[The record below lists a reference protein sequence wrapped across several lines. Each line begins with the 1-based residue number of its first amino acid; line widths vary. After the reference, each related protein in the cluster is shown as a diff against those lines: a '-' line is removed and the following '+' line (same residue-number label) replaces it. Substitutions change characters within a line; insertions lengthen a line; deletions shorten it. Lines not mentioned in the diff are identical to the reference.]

1 MRKHLCTTEQWT
13 SEFFDNSVDTKNLH
27 IGSPYQGDQA
37 MTLSYKALGIEHPN
51 FEQSKDGNIQ
61 SVTLI
66 LALPTDQGINNN

>member
-1 MRKHLCTTEQWT
+1 
-13 SEFFDNSVDTKNLH
+13 LH